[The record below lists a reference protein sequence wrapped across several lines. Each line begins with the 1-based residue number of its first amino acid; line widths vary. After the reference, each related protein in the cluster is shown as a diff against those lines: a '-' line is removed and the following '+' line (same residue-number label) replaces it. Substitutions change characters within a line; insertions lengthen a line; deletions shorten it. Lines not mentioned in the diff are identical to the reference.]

1 MALKGRRSTS
11 EERLRA
17 VQLLKEGNEAAT
29 IARMFN
35 VSRAILF
42 RWQQKYDQGGPVAL
56 ETKKTPGPTSRLSP
70 TQLSKLYAIITGS
83 DPRQVQF
90 DFGLWTRKIIRELIR
105 REFGVKLS
113 EVQVGRLL
121 KKMGLSPQRPLY
133 RAYQQDPER
142 VAEWKKSVYPKIRKL
157 AAEEGASIFF
167 ADEASIRTDH
177 HAGTTWAPAGQ
188 TPVVITTGERKS
200 VNMVSAISPR
210 GELRFRI
217 QEGKMNAGK
226 FIDFLKALLDS
237 VPGKIFLI
245 VDGHPVHKAKKV
257 SEFVKEKAD
266 GRLSI
271 FFLPP
276 YSPDLN
282 PDEWVWN
289 NVKNDRIGRGVIMSA
304 DDLKAKAIGALR
316 RLQKLPDIVR
326 GFLRDPKL
334 AYILELHKRTARE
347 VYKLIFSLVCAAGCP
362 QPSTRPDR
370 RVSAPLSRGTFAMSV
385 ARRAPVSSTCGRPV
399 CIFMHRSPERRMR
412 ASAAFRAS
420 AWSVG
425 LAGVVAAGGSGRAGV
440 SARCSASGGRYRP
453 AMCQARSAA

>member
-1 MALKGRRSTS
+1 MALKGRRSTP
-11 EERLRA
+11 EERLQA
-17 VQLLKEGNEAAT
+17 VQLLKEGNEAAVV
-29 IARMFN
+29 ARMFN
-35 VSRAILF
+35 VSRAMLF
-42 RWQQKYDQGGPVAL
+42 RWQQKYDHGGPVAL
-56 ETKKTPGPTSRLSP
+56 ETKKTPGPASRLSP

-83 DPRQVQF
+83 DPRQLEL

-121 KKMGLSPQRPLY
+121 KTMGLSPQRPLY

-142 VAEWKKSVYPKIRKL
+142 VEEWKKSAYPKIRKL

-177 HAGTTWAPAGQ
+177 HAGTTWGPVGQ

-200 VNMVSAISPR
+200 VNMISAISPR
-210 GELRFRI
+210 GELRFRV
-217 QEGKMNAGK
+217 QEGKMNAAK
-226 FIDFLKALLDS
+226 FIDFLTALLDS

-316 RLQKLPDIVR
+316 RLQKLPGTVR

-347 VYKLIFSLVCAAGCP
+347 VYKLIFSLV
-362 QPSTRPDR
+362 
-370 RVSAPLSRGTFAMSV
+370 
-385 ARRAPVSSTCGRPV
+385 
-399 CIFMHRSPERRMR
+399 IN
-412 ASAAFRAS
+412 
-420 AWSVG
+420 
-425 LAGVVAAGGSGRAGV
+425 
-440 SARCSASGGRYRP
+440 
-453 AMCQARSAA
+453 

>member
-1 MALKGRRSTS
+1 MALKGRRSTP
-11 EERLRA
+11 EERLQA
-17 VQLLKEGNEAAT
+17 VRLLKEGNEAAVV
-29 IARMFN
+29 ARMFN
-35 VSRAILF
+35 VSRAMLF

-83 DPRQVQF
+83 DPRQLEF
-90 DFGLWTRKIIRELIR
+90 DFGLRTRKIIRELIR

-121 KKMGLSPQRPLY
+121 NKIGLSPQRPLY
-133 RAYQQDPER
+133 RAYQQDPGR
-142 VAEWKKSVYPKIRKL
+142 VEEWKKSAYPKIRKL

-177 HAGTTWAPAGQ
+177 HAGTTWAPVGQ

-210 GELRFRI
+210 GELRFRV
-217 QEGKMNAGK
+217 QEGTMNAGK

-316 RLQKLPDIVR
+316 RLQKLPGIVR

-334 AYILELHKRTARE
+334 AYILVLHPGTAHG
-347 VYKLIFSLVCAAGCP
+347 VYKVISSLVRGEALCALPISAGNRPGAAGCR
-362 QPSTRPDR
+362 SSHR
-370 RVSAPLSRGTFAMSV
+370 SRSLPGN
-385 ARRAPVSSTCGRPV
+385 ARRYP
-399 CIFMHRSPERRMR
+399 
-412 ASAAFRAS
+412 
-420 AWSVG
+420 
-425 LAGVVAAGGSGRAGV
+425 GGSSCRRHHACNIGIRLIRLGV
-440 SARCSASGGRYRP
+440 SLRQVLRAREATLPGYQEHGWPSDGADG
-453 AMCQARSAA
+453 AARRDSFR

>member
-56 ETKKTPGPTSRLSP
+56 ETKKTPGPGSRLSP

-83 DPRQVQF
+83 DPRQLQF

-177 HAGTTWAPAGQ
+177 HAGTTWVPVGQ
-188 TPVVITTGERKS
+188 TP
-200 VNMVSAISPR
+200 
-210 GELRFRI
+210 
-217 QEGKMNAGK
+217 
-226 FIDFLKALLDS
+226 
-237 VPGKIFLI
+237 
-245 VDGHPVHKAKKV
+245 
-257 SEFVKEKAD
+257 
-266 GRLSI
+266 GR
-271 FFLPP
+271 
-276 YSPDLN
+276 
-282 PDEWVWN
+282 
-289 NVKNDRIGRGVIMSA
+289 
-304 DDLKAKAIGALR
+304 
-316 RLQKLPDIVR
+316 
-326 GFLRDPKL
+326 
-334 AYILELHKRTARE
+334 HH
-347 VYKLIFSLVCAAGCP
+347 
-362 QPSTRPDR
+362 DR
-370 RVSAPLSRGTFAMSV
+370 RAEVGEHGIGDFP
-385 ARRAPVSSTCGRPV
+385 AR
-399 CIFMHRSPERRMR
+399 
-412 ASAAFRAS
+412 
-420 AWSVG
+420 
-425 LAGVVAAGGSGRAGV
+425 
-440 SARCSASGGRYRP
+440 
-453 AMCQARSAA
+453 

>member
-1 MALKGRRSTS
+1 
-11 EERLRA
+11 
-17 VQLLKEGNEAAT
+17 
-29 IARMFN
+29 MFN
-35 VSRAILF
+35 VSRAMLF

-56 ETKKTPGPTSRLSP
+56 ETKKTPGPASRLSP

-83 DPRQVQF
+83 DPRQLQF

-121 KKMGLSPQRPLY
+121 NKIGLSPQRPLY

-142 VAEWKKSVYPKIRKL
+142 VEEWKKSIYPKIRKL

-167 ADEASIRTDH
+167 EDEASIRADH

-210 GELRFRI
+210 GELRFRV
-217 QEGKMNAGK
+217 QEGTMNAGR

-245 VDGHPVHKAKKV
+245 VDGHPVHKAMKV
-257 SEFVKEKAD
+257 SEFVREKAD
-266 GRLSI
+266 GRLRI

-289 NVKNDRIGRGVIMSA
+289 NVKNDRISRGVIMSK

-326 GFLRDPKL
+326 GFFRDPKL
-334 AYILELHKRTARE
+334 AYILKLHPGKATD
-347 VYKLIFSLVCAAGCP
+347 SLQTHFFLSMRLWSPHRAAVRRGRPAGCRHP
-362 QPSTRPDR
+362 FVMP
-370 RVSAPLSRGTFAMSV
+370 
-385 ARRAPVSSTCGRPV
+385 
-399 CIFMHRSPERRMR
+399 
-412 ASAAFRAS
+412 
-420 AWSVG
+420 G
-425 LAGVVAAGGSGRAGV
+425 LAGRDAWGGPCQSGRGSITFSSAPPQRGTHICAAARPAGPAAHAAGWEARRTCPSRRA
-440 SARCSASGGRYRP
+440 
-453 AMCQARSAA
+453 

>member
-1 MALKGRRSTS
+1 
-11 EERLRA
+11 
-17 VQLLKEGNEAAT
+17 
-29 IARMFN
+29 MFN
-35 VSRAILF
+35 VSRAMLF

-56 ETKKTPGPTSRLSP
+56 ETKKTPGPASRLSP

-83 DPRQVQF
+83 DPRQLEF

-121 KKMGLSPQRPLY
+121 NKMGLSPQRPLY

-142 VAEWKKSVYPKIRKL
+142 VEEWKKSAYPKIRKL

-177 HAGTTWAPAGQ
+177 HAGTTWAPVGQ

-210 GELRFRI
+210 GELRFRV
-217 QEGKMNAGK
+217 QEGTMNAGK

-237 VPGKIFLI
+237 VPGKVFLI

-316 RLQKLPDIVR
+316 RLQQLPGIVR

-334 AYILELHKRTARE
+334 AYILGLHPGTAYG
-347 VYKLIFSLVCAAGCP
+347 VYKVISSLVM
-362 QPSTRPDR
+362 
-370 RVSAPLSRGTFAMSV
+370 APTGV
-385 ARRAPVSSTCGRPV
+385 PV
-399 CIFMHRSPERRMR
+399 
-412 ASAAFRAS
+412 
-420 AWSVG
+420 
-425 LAGVVAAGGSGRAGV
+425 
-440 SARCSASGGRYRP
+440 
-453 AMCQARSAA
+453 

>member
-1 MALKGRRSTS
+1 MALKGRRSTP
-11 EERLRA
+11 EERLQA
-17 VQLLKEGNEAAT
+17 VQLLKEGNEAAVV
-29 IARMFN
+29 ARMFN
-35 VSRAILF
+35 VSRAMLF

-56 ETKKTPGPTSRLSP
+56 ETKKTPGPASRLSP

-83 DPRQVQF
+83 DPRQLEF

-121 KKMGLSPQRPLY
+121 NKIGLSPQRPLY

-142 VAEWKKSVYPKIRKL
+142 VAEWKKSAYPKIRKL

-177 HAGTTWAPAGQ
+177 HAGTTWAPVGQ

-210 GELRFRI
+210 GELRFRV
-217 QEGKMNAGK
+217 QEEKMNAGK

-289 NVKNDRIGRGVIMSA
+289 NVKNDRIGRSVIMSA

-326 GFLRDPKL
+326 GFLKDPKL
-334 AYILELHKRTARE
+334 AYILELHSGTAHG
-347 VYKLIFSLVCAAGCP
+347 VYKGISPLVSQEA
-362 QPSTRPDR
+362 
-370 RVSAPLSRGTFAMSV
+370 
-385 ARRAPVSSTCGRPV
+385 
-399 CIFMHRSPERRMR
+399 
-412 ASAAFRAS
+412 
-420 AWSVG
+420 
-425 LAGVVAAGGSGRAGV
+425 
-440 SARCSASGGRYRP
+440 
-453 AMCQARSAA
+453 

>member
-1 MALKGRRSTS
+1 MALKGRRSTP
-11 EERLRA
+11 EERLQA
-17 VQLLKEGNEAAT
+17 VQLLKEGNEAAVV
-29 IARMFN
+29 ARMFS

-56 ETKKTPGPTSRLSP
+56 ETKKTPGPASRLSP

-83 DPRQVQF
+83 DPRQLEF

-121 KKMGLSPQRPLY
+121 NKIGLSPQRPLY

-142 VAEWKKSVYPKIRKL
+142 VEEWKKSAYPKIRKL

-177 HAGTTWAPAGQ
+177 HAGTTWAPVGQ

-210 GELRFRI
+210 GELRFRV

-226 FIDFLKALLDS
+226 FIDFLRALLDS

-289 NVKNDRIGRGVIMSA
+289 NVKNDRIGRSVIMSA

-316 RLQKLPDIVR
+316 RLQKVGIQVPSPS
-326 GFLRDPKL
+326 LRINTETAAL
-334 AYILELHKRTARE
+334 A
-347 VYKLIFSLVCAAGCP
+347 
-362 QPSTRPDR
+362 
-370 RVSAPLSRGTFAMSV
+370 
-385 ARRAPVSSTCGRPV
+385 
-399 CIFMHRSPERRMR
+399 R
-412 ASAAFRAS
+412 ASAPRARGSRRAGRWSAAPGLRPPGRSSRGARSHLARLRPAAPPAQNGLVRDPAREPGSRQRRSHDRPGPAGRLRRRAS
-420 AWSVG
+420 RPRRLRLPRRSHRGRTSVP
-425 LAGVVAAGGSGRAGV
+425 AGRDG
-440 SARCSASGGRYRP
+440 P
-453 AMCQARSAA
+453 